1 MSRCRA
7 LAAAFVCLV
16 PTIAAAAEPLV
27 SDGEIVLDRVR
38 GRIDHLAID
47 LPRHRLL
54 VAELGNDTVDVL
66 DLTKRVRAAQL
77 AGLAEPQG
85 VGVAPRGDRY
95 AVANARD
102 GTVRLYD
109 AEDWRPTG
117 TVDLGSD
124 ADNVR
129 ADRSTGQLVVG
140 YGSGG
145 IAMIDPT
152 TAKVSGT
159 IELPAHPEGFQPDPR
174 GGRIFVNLPDAHRMV
189 IADRD
194 TKRVVATWSTPGLSG
209 NFPMA
214 IDNTRAL
221 VAVVFRSPPTL
232 VIYAATDGTVRS
244 RLPTCGDAD
253 DVFFDA
259 QRQRIYVSCGS
270 GAIDVFAAS
279 GADYEHTAQV
289 KTASGARTSLFV
301 PELDRLFVAQRAGVL
316 SGDAAIRI
324 FRPE

>member
-1 MSRCRA
+1 MMRCRA

-16 PTIAAAAEPLV
+16 PAIAAAEPLV
-27 SDGEIVLDRVR
+27 SDGEIVLDGVR
-38 GRIDHLAID
+38 GRIDHLAVD
-47 LPRHRLL
+47 LPRRRLL

-66 DLTKRVRAAQL
+66 DLTKRIRAARF

-117 TVDLGSD
+117 TVDLGDD

-129 ADRSTGQLVVG
+129 VDWNTGQLVVG

-145 IAMIDPT
+145 IATIDPT

-159 IELPAHPEGFQPDPR
+159 IELPAHPEGFQLDPR
-174 GGRIFVNLPDAHRMV
+174 GLRIFVNLPDAHRIV
-189 IADRD
+189 IADREA
-194 TKRVVATWSTPGLSG
+194 KRVVATWNPPGLSG

-214 IDNTRAL
+214 IDNTGTL
-221 VAVVFRSPPTL
+221 VAAVFRSPPTL
-232 VIYAATDGTVRS
+232 VIYAAADGTVRS
-244 RLPTCGDAD
+244 RPSTCGDAD

-259 QRQRIYVSCGS
+259 QRQRIYVSCGN

-279 GADYEHTAQV
+279 GTNYEHMARVT
-289 KTASGARTSLFV
+289 TTSGARTSLFV

>member
-1 MSRCRA
+1 MTRYCVLAVA
-7 LAAAFVCLV
+7 LVLLM
-16 PTIAAAAEPLV
+16 PTITAAEPLV
-27 SDGEIVLDRVR
+27 ADGEIVLDGVR

-54 VAELGNDTVDVL
+54 VAELGNDTVDIL
-66 DLTKRVRAAQL
+66 DLTKRVRAGRL
-77 AGLAEPQG
+77 VGLAEPQG

-95 AVANARD
+95 VVANARD

-117 TVDLGSD
+117 TINLGSD

-129 ADRSTGQLVVG
+129 GDRNSGQLFVG
-140 YGSGG
+140 YGGG
-145 IAMIDPT
+145 IATIDPT
-152 TAKVSGT
+152 TAKVRGT

-174 GGRIFVNLPDAHRMV
+174 GSRIFINLPDAHRIV

-194 TKRVVATWSTPGLSG
+194 ARRVVATWSTPGLSG

-214 IDNTRAL
+214 IDNTGAL
-221 VAVVFRSPPTL
+221 VAAVFRSPPTL
-232 VIYAATDGTVRS
+232 VVYAATDGAVRS
-244 RLPTCGDAD
+244 RLSTCGDAD

-279 GADYEHTAQV
+279 ATNYEPMARMT
-289 KTASGARTSLFV
+289 TASGARTSLFV

>member
-1 MSRCRA
+1 MTCYRV
-7 LAAAFVCLV
+7 LAAALV
-16 PTIAAAAEPLV
+16 LLAPTTAAAEPLV
-27 SDGEIVLDRVR
+27 SDGEIVLDGVR

-54 VAELGNDTVDVL
+54 VAELGNNTVDVL
-66 DLTKRVRAAQL
+66 DLTKRVRAGRL
-77 AGLAEPQG
+77 VGLAEPQG

-102 GTVRLYD
+102 GRVRLYD

-117 TVDLGSD
+117 TVNLGSD
-124 ADNVR
+124 ADNVST
-129 ADRSTGQLVVG
+129 DRNSGQLFVG

-145 IAMIDPT
+145 IATIDPT
-152 TAKVSGT
+152 TAKVGGT
-159 IELPAHPEGFQPDPR
+159 IELPAHPEGFQLDPQ
-174 GGRIFVNLPDAHRMV
+174 GTRIFINLPDAHRIV

-194 TKRVVATWSTPGLSG
+194 AKRLIATWNTPGLSG

-214 IDNTRAL
+214 IDNSGAL
-221 VAVVFRSPPTL
+221 IAAVFRSPPTL
-232 VIYAATDGTVRS
+232 VVYAVTDGTVRS
-244 RLPTCGDAD
+244 RLSTCGDAD

-259 QRQRIYVSCGS
+259 QRRRIYVSCGS

-279 GADYEHTAQV
+279 ATNYEHMAQV
-289 KTASGARTSLFV
+289 TTASGARTSLFV

>member
-1 MSRCRA
+1 MTRYRV
-7 LAAAFVCLV
+7 LAAVLVILV
-16 PTIAAAAEPLV
+16 PTITAAEPLV
-27 SDGEIVLDRVR
+27 SDGEIVLDGVR

-66 DLTKRVRAAQL
+66 DLTKRVRATRL
-77 AGLAEPQG
+77 TGLAEPQG
-85 VGVAPRGDRY
+85 AGVAPRGDRY

-117 TVDLGSD
+117 TVNLGSD
-124 ADNVR
+124 ADNVST
-129 ADRSTGQLVVG
+129 DRNSGQLFVG

-145 IAMIDPT
+145 IATIDPT
-152 TAKVSGT
+152 TAKVGGT
-159 IELPAHPEGFQPDPR
+159 IELPAHPEGFQLDPQ
-174 GGRIFVNLPDAHRMV
+174 GTRIFINLPDAHRIV

-194 TKRVVATWSTPGLSG
+194 ARRVVATWNAPGLSG

-214 IDNTRAL
+214 IDNTGTL
-221 VAVVFRSPPTL
+221 VAAVFRSPPTL
-232 VIYAATDGTVRS
+232 LVYAAADGTVRS

-279 GADYEHTAQV
+279 ATNYEHMAQV
-289 KTASGARTSLFV
+289 TTASGARTSLFV

-324 FRPE
+324 FRPQ